1 MGNMSR
7 PSETLYAT
15 AYGSQRVKPIEVL
28 LGEKRRVY
36 VDWNGY
42 LAHRETTISSSS
54 WASEGRLVAP
64 GSTSSSN
71 GITSALLT
79 PGTGTGV
86 DSIKASVTLSNG
98 EQLVR
103 KFRAYVI
110 DPLNITS
117 GGGSYMTS
125 LKTKSD
131 EFTSLDYTLTLTETP
146 DDQIFGVYFDGIY
159 QSADNYELSGRLLTI
174 DDSVDLDL
182 IERITAFYSYT

>member
-1 MGNMSR
+1 M
-7 PSETLYAT
+7 
-15 AYGSQRVKPIEVL
+15 
-28 LGEKRRVY
+28 
-36 VDWNGY
+36 
-42 LAHRETTISSSS
+42 
-54 WASEGRLVAP
+54 
-64 GSTSSSN
+64 
-71 GITSALLT
+71 
-79 PGTGTGV
+79 